1 MKKNYYL
8 GPTGS
13 YSYLI
18 AKKIFPD
25 DELVSCES
33 FFPIVNKILKDKDA
47 LGVLP
52 IENSTT
58 SDVFEN
64 VDYLFSKNFTIVEE
78 AYFKINLYLVGLK
91 NSSLEQIKEV
101 YSHPKAL
108 AQSSKYIEK
117 HHLTMC
123 ESKSTAHGKDI
134 VLAGNDI
141 KKAFIGSRDLAR
153 DPRLLILSENIGNA
167 RNNMTR
173 FVVIKKFN
181 KDEIEAKSNQKLT
194 IIFKLLHKPG
204 TLANLLTKLTELK
217 VNLTKIESRP
227 IPGSQWEYYFLV
239 DLEINPEDIKTV
251 EKIFTANT
259 LMAKKIGVY
268 EKGKIYES

>member
-1 MKKNYYL
+1 MNKIYYL

-18 AKKIFPD
+18 AKKICPD

-33 FFPIVNKILKDKDA
+33 FYSIVNKILKDKDA

-64 VDYLFSKNFTIVEE
+64 VDYLFFKNFMIVKE
-78 AYFKINLYLVGLK
+78 AYLKINLYLVGLK

-117 HHLTMC
+117 HRLTMY
-123 ESKSTAHGKDI
+123 ESKSTAYGKDI
-134 VLAGNDI
+134 VLAENDI
-141 KKAFIGSRDLAR
+141 KKAFIGSWDLAR
-153 DPRLLILSENIGNA
+153 DPRLLILAENIGNA

-181 KDEIEAKSNQKLT
+181 KDGIKKESGQKAT
-194 IIFKLLHKPG
+194 FIFKLLHKPG
-204 TLANLLTKLTELK
+204 TLANLLTKLAVLK
-217 VNLTKIESRP
+217 VNLTKVESRP
-227 IPGSQWEYYFLV
+227 IPESQWEYQFMV
-239 DLEINPEDIKTV
+239 DLEINSEKIKTV

-259 LMAKKIGVY
+259 LTARKIGVY
-268 EKGKIYES
+268 EKGKVYKS